1 VLVSV
6 VAAFVSAW
14 IFAVVTNLQREAA
27 ARVSAEGTGP
37 MHLVRRLVADPRWL
51 VTAPLGAVA
60 VFLHGLALARGSI
73 LVVQSVIALGLVAA
87 LVLEA
92 RRSGRPLH
100 RNELAGAALVMAGVV
115 AVVATGRPPHG
126 GAPAGGWVVPVCAAV
141 VAVTVLAV
149 RRSRHAVSSVV
160 QARVL
165 GAAAGACFAVD
176 AVFLQR
182 LATTV
187 DGGLLTGLTGLLA
200 GLAADPAAVAVD
212 VVGFLG
218 AGFVGGVAVHRAYQV
233 APLRSVQPAMAAA
246 EPVTA
251 FLIGAVLLSEG
262 VYGGGWGYA
271 VLIAGLLALTAGI
284 LVGLAAARPEGEGSA
299 QRDDRLQG
307 GGGQADRVTV
317 AVPVPLPGEVRR
329 LGLPRV
335 PAPRLEGGDR
345 ADGAPVPVLEERH
358 EPFGR
363 GVPERLHPPAG
374 AHARHRVPEHP
385 ADEAVRRPRGPAHRR
400 ARAGDPHGLGGG
412 PVVAGGGHRP
422 EHARH
427 RVEPVVVGG

>member
-1 VLVSV
+1 MLVSV
-6 VAAFVSAW
+6 VAALVSAW

-27 ARVSAEGTGP
+27 ARVPAEGTGP
-37 MHLVRRLVADPRWL
+37 MYLVRRLVADPRWL

-60 VFLHGLALARGSI
+60 VLLHGLALARGSI

-126 GAPAGGWVVPVCAAV
+126 GATAGGWVVPVCAAL

-149 RRSRHAVSSVV
+149 RGSRHAVGGVA
-160 QARVL
+160 QARIL

-182 LATTV
+182 IATTV
-187 DGGLLTGLTGLLA
+187 DGGLLTGLSGLLA
-200 GLAADPAAVAVD
+200 GLAADPTAVAVD

-251 FLIGAVLLSEG
+251 FLIGAVLLEEG
-262 VYGGGWGYA
+262 VRGGGWGYA
-271 VLIAGLLALTAGI
+271 VLMAGLLALTAG
-284 LVGLAAARPEGEGSA
+284 LLTGLTPSAPSIPGDQGIRERPQPVDGVRGPDHG
-299 QRDDRLQG
+299 RGL
-307 GGGQADRVTV
+307 
-317 AVPVPLPGEVRR
+317 AVPVPPPGDRR
-329 LGLPRV
+329 RVQPV
-335 PAPRLEGGDR
+335 PAPR
-345 ADGAPVPVLEERH
+345 
-358 EPFGR
+358 F
-363 GVPERLHPPAG
+363 
-374 AHARHRVPEHP
+374 
-385 ADEAVRRPRGPAHRR
+385 RR
-400 ARAGDPHGLGGG
+400 AGPGELPRPGGG
-412 PVVAGGGHRP
+412 PVAVRGGRRP
-422 EHARH
+422 QHALRPVD
-427 RVEPVVVGG
+427 RVVVSG

>member
-1 VLVSV
+1 MLVSV

-27 ARVSAEGTGP
+27 ARVPADGTGP

-60 VFLHGLALARGSI
+60 VLLHGLALARGSI

-92 RRSGRPLH
+92 RRSRRPLH

-115 AVVATGRPPHG
+115 AVVATGQPAHG
-126 GAPAGGWVVPVCAAV
+126 GATAGAWVVPACAVV

-149 RRSRHAVSSVV
+149 RRSRHAVGSVL
-160 QARVL
+160 QARIL

-187 DGGLLTGLTGLLA
+187 DGGLLSGLAGLLA
-200 GLAADPAAVAVD
+200 ALAADPATVAVD

-251 FLIGAVLLSEG
+251 FLIGAVLLNEG
-262 VYGGGWGYA
+262 VRGGGWGFA
-271 VLIAGLLALTAGI
+271 VLLTGLLALTAGI
-284 LVGLAAARPEGEGSA
+284 VVGLATVRPDRVAPA
-299 QRDDRLQG
+299 QRDDRMQVAG
-307 GGGQADRVTV
+307 GRAV
-317 AVPVPLPGEVRR
+317 AAVVSVPLPGEVRR
-329 LGLPRV
+329 LDLQRV
-335 PAPRLEGGDR
+335 PAPRFES
-345 ADGAPVPVLEERH
+345 V
-358 EPFGR
+358 GR
-363 GVPERLHPPAG
+363 V
-374 AHARHRVPEHP
+374 
-385 ADEAVRRPRGPAHRR
+385 AVGR
-400 ARAGDPHGLGGG
+400 
-412 PVVAGGGHRP
+412 
-422 EHARH
+422 
-427 RVEPVVVGG
+427 